1 MSKANGSCCT
11 GGTGGGG
18 GRPRARG
25 RARARAGPLPEA
37 VRVAVT
43 LADAL
48 ADALAAPY
56 HDGCCV
62 QFGYDVLALACGAT
76 RECGQPASE

>member
-1 MSKANGSCCT
+1 LLY
-11 GGTGGGG
+11 GGY
-18 GRPRARG
+18 RRAG
-25 RARARAGPLPEA
+25 AGPLPEA

>member
-1 MSKANGSCCT
+1 MYAGVPA
-11 GGTGGGG
+11 
-18 GRPRARG
+18 GRRR
-25 RARARAGPLPEA
+25 PLPEA
-37 VRVAVT
+37 VRVAAT
-43 LADAL
+43 L

-56 HDGCCV
+56 NDGCCV